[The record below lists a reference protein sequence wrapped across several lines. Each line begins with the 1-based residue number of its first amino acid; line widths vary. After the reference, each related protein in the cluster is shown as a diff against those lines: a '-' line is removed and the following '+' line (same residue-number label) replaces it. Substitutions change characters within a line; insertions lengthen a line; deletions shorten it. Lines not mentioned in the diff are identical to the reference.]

1 MKRIRLTM
9 AQALVKFLDNQYIE
23 YDGQEIKFVEGVF
36 GIFGHGCVVGVGEAL
51 EYLDHDLTFHQGKNE
66 QSMGLAAMAYSKQLN
81 RTKIIPCVS
90 SIGPGATNMVTAA
103 ACATANRI
111 PLLVLPGDTFATR
124 QSDPVLQQAELFN
137 SVSNTVNDSFRAV
150 CRYFDRINRPEQLM
164 SAMINAMRVLTD
176 PADTGAVCIAMP
188 QDVEGEAYDYPEYFF
203 AKRVWHF
210 DRRPITEGQVKR
222 AVQLIQASKK
232 PMMILGGGVRYSKA
246 GQEFLKLAETYNIPF
261 GETQAGKGTVAW
273 EHKMNLGGIGVTGT
287 QAANR
292 IAQKADLII
301 GVGTRFSDFTTS
313 SKWLFQNPDVKFMS
327 INVCAF
333 DAFKM
338 DAIGI
343 IADAKDALEKIS
355 TSLGDYK
362 SSYSLEEIVQE
373 KSEWNKIV
381 DDLYSLQSN
390 NGFMQTTAVGMINQ
404 VAQENEG
411 VVVCAAGSLP
421 GDLQRLWRPTHEDSY
436 HVEYGYSNMG
446 YDLNGA
452 LGVKLA
458 NPDRE
463 VYAMVGDGGY
473 IMLNAELHTMVQEK
487 AKVNI
492 MLFDNFGWGCIE
504 DLQNNHGGNSYGTV
518 FNARDEFGELRG
530 SKIPVDFA
538 MNARSFGCKAY
549 TCTSEEELRDALKDS
564 EQYTDVPVLFDIKVV
579 PGSMSDGFESWW
591 RVGVAE
597 VSNEPRVNEAY
608 ADLVENIAKTRDY

>member
-1 MKRIRLTM
+1 
-9 AQALVKFLDNQYIE
+9 
-23 YDGQEIKFVEGVF
+23 
-36 GIFGHGCVVGVGEAL
+36 
-51 EYLDHDLTFHQGKNE
+51 
-66 QSMGLAAMAYSKQLN
+66 
-81 RTKIIPCVS
+81 
-90 SIGPGATNMVTAA
+90 
-103 ACATANRI
+103 
-111 PLLVLPGDTFATR
+111 
-124 QSDPVLQQAELFN
+124 
-137 SVSNTVNDSFRAV
+137 
-150 CRYFDRINRPEQLM
+150 
-164 SAMINAMRVLTD
+164 
-176 PADTGAVCIAMP
+176 
-188 QDVEGEAYDYPEYFF
+188 
-203 AKRVWHF
+203 
-210 DRRPITEGQVKR
+210 
-222 AVQLIQASKK
+222 
-232 PMMILGGGVRYSKA
+232 
-246 GQEFLKLAETYNIPF
+246 
-261 GETQAGKGTVAW
+261 
-273 EHKMNLGGIGVTGT
+273 
-287 QAANR
+287 
-292 IAQKADLII
+292 
-301 GVGTRFSDFTTS
+301 
-313 SKWLFQNPDVKFMS
+313 
-327 INVCAF
+327 
-333 DAFKM
+333 
-338 DAIGI
+338 
-343 IADAKDALEKIS
+343 
-355 TSLGDYK
+355 
-362 SSYSLEEIVQE
+362 
-373 KSEWNKIV
+373 
-381 DDLYSLQSN
+381 
-390 NGFMQTTAVGMINQ
+390 MQTTAVGMINQ
-404 VAQENEG
+404 VARENEG

>member
-23 YDGQEIKFVEGVF
+23 YDGQEIKFVEGIF

-124 QSDPVLQQAELFN
+124 QPDPVLQQAELFN

-273 EHKMNLGGIGVTGT
+273 DHEMNLGGIGVTGT

-343 IADAKDALEKIS
+343 IADAKDALETIS

-362 SSYSLEEIVQE
+362 SSYSLEEIAQE

-518 FNARDEFGELRG
+518 FNERDEFGELRG

-549 TCTSEEELRDALKDS
+549 TCTTEEELIDALKDS